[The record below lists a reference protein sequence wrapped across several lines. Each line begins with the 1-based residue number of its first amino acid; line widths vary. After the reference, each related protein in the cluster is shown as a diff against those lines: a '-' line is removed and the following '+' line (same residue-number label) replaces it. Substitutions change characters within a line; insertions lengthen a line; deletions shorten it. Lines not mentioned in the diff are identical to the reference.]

1 MLTSKR
7 PPTWKAVSD
16 MQQLPTV
23 STDLERP
30 GRARGVVFYLTFC
43 WGLAGVL
50 ALFARAILRL
60 APYAWQPIADGSLS
74 VLHVV
79 LYVVWV
85 AFNAYS
91 EGYRAFQKSFCP
103 RVVARAHHLAQNP
116 RPLHALLAPLYCLS
130 LFHANRRGLTVAWI
144 MLAVIALL
152 IALLRITPQPWR
164 GIIDGGV
171 VVALGWGMLALIVMS
186 LQALAGAPPKAKLN
200 LPGT

>member
-1 MLTSKR
+1 
-7 PPTWKAVSD
+7 
-16 MQQLPTV
+16 MQQTPTL
-23 STDLERP
+23 STDQEQPARERS
-30 GRARGVVFYLTFC
+30 VVFYLTFC

-50 ALFARAILRL
+50 ALFARAIIRL
-60 APYAWQPIADGSLS
+60 TPYAWQPIADGSLS
-74 VLHVV
+74 ALHIA
-79 LYVVWV
+79 LYVAWI

-103 RVVARAHHLAQNP
+103 RVVGRAYHLARNP
-116 RPLHALLAPLYCLS
+116 RPMHALLAPFYCLS

-144 MLAVIALL
+144 MLAVITIL

-171 VVALGWGMLALIVMS
+171 VVALAWGMLALIVMGAR
-186 LQALAGAPPKAKLN
+186 ALAGTPPKAKLN

>member
-1 MLTSKR
+1 
-7 PPTWKAVSD
+7 
-16 MQQLPTV
+16 MQQTPTL
-23 STDLERP
+23 STDQQQPARERS
-30 GRARGVVFYLTFC
+30 VVFYLTFC

-50 ALFARAILRL
+50 ALFARAIVRL
-60 APYAWQPIADGSLS
+60 APYAWEPIADGSLS
-74 VLHVV
+74 VLHIA

-103 RVVARAHHLAQNP
+103 RVVGRAYHLAQSP
-116 RPLHALLAPLYCLS
+116 RLLQALLAPFYCLS

-171 VVALGWGMLALIVMS
+171 VVALAWGMLALIVMGAR
-186 LQALAGAPPKAKLN
+186 ALAGVPPKAKLN